1 MAQPYGK
8 LASKCQLFS
17 NERYGYVPVYR
28 FGINHGSPHALL
40 QFYTDIGSEDQFRRM
55 IVLDALILNVD
66 RHVGNHG
73 VLMDN
78 ERQTPICMAPV
89 FDLNLTL
96 IPYLNEEDL
105 RHFDAKPPDYKPKIG
120 DDFIR
125 MGQQA
130 LTPAIRETLNG
141 LRGFRFSFRGNDDFS
156 PERVI

>member
-78 ERQTPICMAPV
+78 ER
-89 FDLNLTL
+89 
-96 IPYLNEEDL
+96 
-105 RHFDAKPPDYKPKIG
+105 
-120 DDFIR
+120 
-125 MGQQA
+125 
-130 LTPAIRETLNG
+130 
-141 LRGFRFSFRGNDDFS
+141 
-156 PERVI
+156 